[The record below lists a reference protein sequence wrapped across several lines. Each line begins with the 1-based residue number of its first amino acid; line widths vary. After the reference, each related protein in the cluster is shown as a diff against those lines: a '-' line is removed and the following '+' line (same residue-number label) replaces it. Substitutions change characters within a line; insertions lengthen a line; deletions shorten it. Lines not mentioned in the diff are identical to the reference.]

1 MKLTIIAPFPELKD
15 GIPRVA
21 EELLKRITHSNQIEA
36 VSVVVRRG
44 MDFISPSLLASQKVS
59 LFTIARFLTPQT
71 MVKLIKLYKES
82 DVVLFLA
89 PPWDVLDPLEAL
101 YFFLLLIKYGFLP
114 RSKWVQLVH
123 DFIPYIFVED
133 GTQGRRT
140 IKLLNTFQ
148 KHFSN
153 VPERYIAVSQSTKKD
168 AIRFWGLQ
176 ADRVTVIYNGPFV
189 APKAPREDFGS
200 KQILIVS
207 DISPRKNHIRLIRAF
222 ERAQELSQS
231 RLELVVAGQT
241 RTVIPELEHMLRDV
255 SRRRENV
262 RITMMGYVSDSEVLS
277 LYAKADVFVYPSLY
291 EGFGL
296 PVLEAMACG
305 CPVITSNVSSLPE
318 VVGDAALLVDPYN
331 VEALAQ
337 AMLTVLEDDELKKE
351 MSKRGITQAQK
362 FSWDKAAAEFL
373 AVCTDV
379 ANKEAIP
386 RFEGGVS
393 PPSTPAK

>member
-1 MKLTIIAPFPELKD
+1 MKLTVVAPFPELKD

-21 EELLKRITHSNQIEA
+21 EELLKRMARSSQIDSI
-36 VSVVVRRG
+36 SVVARRG
-44 MDFISPSLLASQKVS
+44 MDFVSPPLLAHQKVS

-114 RSKWVQLVH
+114 RSKWIQVVH

-148 KHFSN
+148 KHFGN
-153 VPERYIAVSQSTKKD
+153 VPERYISVSQSTKND
-168 AIRFWGLQ
+168 AIRFWGLP

-189 APKAPREDFGS
+189 TPKAPREDFGS
-200 KQILIVS
+200 KKILIVS
-207 DISPRKNHIRLIRAF
+207 DISPRKNHIRLIKAF
-222 ERAQELSQS
+222 ERVQERSHS
-231 RLELVVAGQT
+231 HLELVVAGHT
-241 RTVIPELEHMLRDV
+241 RTAIPELEYMLRDV
-255 SRRRENV
+255 ARRRESFK
-262 RITMMGYVSDSEVLS
+262 ITMMGYVPDSELLS

-318 VVGDAALLVDPYN
+318 VVGDAALLVDPCD

-337 AMLTVLEDDELKKE
+337 AMLIVLEDDELKKE
-351 MSKRGITQAQK
+351 MSKKSIAQAQK
-362 FSWDKAAAEFL
+362 FSWDRTSAEFL
-373 AVCTDV
+373 AVCADV
-379 ANKEAIP
+379 ANKA
-386 RFEGGVS
+386 
-393 PPSTPAK
+393 A

>member
-1 MKLTIIAPFPELKD
+1 
-15 GIPRVA
+15 
-21 EELLKRITHSNQIEA
+21 
-36 VSVVVRRG
+36 
-44 MDFISPSLLASQKVS
+44 MDFISPSLLANQKIS

-114 RSKWVQLVH
+114 RSKWIQVVH

-176 ADRVTVIYNGPFV
+176 ADRVAVIYNGPFV
-189 APKAPREDFGS
+189 VPKTPREDFGS
-200 KQILIVS
+200 KKILIVS
-207 DISPRKNHIRLIRAF
+207 DISPRKNHVRLIQAF
-222 ERAQELSQS
+222 ERAQELSKS

-241 RTVIPELEHMLRDV
+241 RTAIPELEYMLRDV
-255 SRRRENV
+255 SKRRENV
-262 RITMMGYVSDSEVLS
+262 KITMMGYVPDSEILS
-277 LYAKADVFVYPSLY
+277 LYAKADVFVFPSLY

-318 VVGDAALLVDPYN
+318 VVGDAAILVDPYD

-351 MSKRGITQAQK
+351 MSKKGITQAQK
-362 FSWDKAAAEFL
+362 FSWDKAGAELL

-379 ANKEAIP
+379 ANKEGI
-386 RFEGGVS
+386 
-393 PPSTPAK
+393 TTT

>member
-1 MKLTIIAPFPELKD
+1 MKVTVIAPFPQLKD

-21 EELLKRITHSNQIEA
+21 EELLKRLAAARQVDCVAIVA
-36 VSVVVRRG
+36 RRG
-44 MDFISPSLLASQKVS
+44 MDYVSPSLLASQKVS
-59 LFTIARFLTPQT
+59 LCTIARFLTPQT
-71 MVKLIKLYKES
+71 IVKLIKLYKES

-114 RSKWVQLVH
+114 RSRWVQVVH

-148 KHFSN
+148 RHFSN
-153 VPERYIAVSQSTKKD
+153 VPERYIAVSESTKKD
-168 AIRFWGLQ
+168 AQRFWRLQ
-176 ADRVTVIYNGPFV
+176 ADKVVVIHHGPFV

-200 KQILIVS
+200 NKILIVS
-207 DISPRKNHIRLIRAF
+207 DISPRKNHIRLIEAF
-222 ERAQELSQS
+222 ERVQERTQGP
-231 RLELVVAGQT
+231 LELVIAGYM
-241 RTVIPELEHMLRDV
+241 RTAIPELKHMLQRV
-255 SRRRENV
+255 ASRRDNV
-262 RITMMGYVSDSEVLS
+262 KITMMGYVPDSEILS
-277 LYAKADVFVYPSLY
+277 LYAQADVFVYPSLY

-318 VVGDAALLVDPYN
+318 VVGDAALLVDPYD

-337 AMLTVLEDDELKKE
+337 AMLTVLEDDSLKKE
-351 MSKRGITQAQK
+351 MSKKGIAQAQR
-362 FSWDKAAAEFL
+362 FSWDKAGAELL
-373 AVCTDV
+373 AVCTEV
-379 ANKEAIP
+379 ANKA
-386 RFEGGVS
+386 S
-393 PPSTPAK
+393 LTSA

>member
-21 EELLKRITHSNQIEA
+21 EELLKRIALSNQIDA
-36 VSVVVRRG
+36 ISVVARRG

-222 ERAQELSQS
+222 ERAQDLSQS

-262 RITMMGYVSDSEVLS
+262 RITMMGYVSDCEVLS
-277 LYAKADVFVYPSLY
+277 LYAKADLFVYPSLY

-318 VVGDAALLVDPYN
+318 VVGDAALLVDPYD

-351 MSKRGITQAQK
+351 MSKRGIAQAQK

-379 ANKEAIP
+379 ANKEGIP
-386 RFEGGVS
+386 RLEGRAS

>member
-21 EELLKRITHSNQIEA
+21 EELLKRIALSNQIDA
-36 VSVVVRRG
+36 ISVVARRG

-189 APKAPREDFGS
+189 APKASREDFGS

-351 MSKRGITQAQK
+351 MSKRGIAQAQK

-379 ANKEAIP
+379 ANKEGIP
-386 RFEGGVS
+386 RLEGRVS

>member
-1 MKLTIIAPFPELKD
+1 MKLTVIAPFPKLKD

-21 EELLKRITHSNQIEA
+21 EELLKRIASSNQIDS
-36 VSVVVRRG
+36 VSVVARRG
-44 MDFISPSLLASQKVS
+44 MDFISPSLLTNQKIS

-71 MVKLIKLYKES
+71 MVRLIKLYKES

-114 RSKWVQLVH
+114 RSKWIQVVH

-168 AIRFWGLQ
+168 AIRFWGLP
-176 ADRVTVIYNGPFV
+176 ADRVAVIYNGPFV
-189 APKAPREDFGS
+189 VPKTPREDFGS
-200 KQILIVS
+200 KKILIVS
-207 DISPRKNHIRLIRAF
+207 DISPRKNHIRLIQAF

-241 RTVIPELEHMLRDV
+241 RTAIPELDYMLRDV
-255 SRRRENV
+255 AKRRENV
-262 RITMMGYVSDSEVLS
+262 KITMMGYVPDSELLS
-277 LYAKADVFVYPSLY
+277 LFAEADVFVFPSLY

-351 MSKRGITQAQK
+351 MSKKGIAQAQK
-362 FSWDKAAAEFL
+362 FSWDKAGAEFL
-373 AVCTDV
+373 ALCTDV
-379 ANKEAIP
+379 ANKEGI
-386 RFEGGVS
+386 
-393 PPSTPAK
+393 TTT

>member
-1 MKLTIIAPFPELKD
+1 MKVTVIAPFPEHKD
-15 GIPRVA
+15 GIPRVT
-21 EELLKRITHSNQIEA
+21 EELLKRIADANQVDS

-44 MDFISPSLLASQKVS
+44 MDFISPSLLASQKIS

-71 MVKLIKLYKES
+71 LVKLIRLYKSS

-114 RSKWVQLVH
+114 RSRWVQVVH
-123 DFIPYIFVED
+123 DFIPYIFADD

-148 KHFSN
+148 KHFSD

-168 AIRFWGLQ
+168 AIRFWGLR
-176 ADRVTVIYNGPFV
+176 ADRVVVIHHGPFV
-189 APKAPREDFGS
+189 TPKAPRVEFGS
-200 KQILIVS
+200 KKILIVS
-207 DISPRKNHIRLIRAF
+207 DISPRKNHLRLIQAF
-222 ERAQELSQS
+222 SRVQERSQS
-231 RLELVVAGQT
+231 PLELVVVGYI
-241 RTVIPELEHMLRDV
+241 RTAIPELEDMLKDV
-255 SRRRENV
+255 ARRRENV
-262 RITMMGYVSDSEVLS
+262 NITFAGYVPDSEVLS
-277 LYAKADVFVYPSLY
+277 LYAQADVFVYPSLY

-296 PVLEAMACG
+296 PVLEAMASG

-318 VVGDAALLVDPYN
+318 VVGEAALLVDPYD

-351 MSKRGITQAQK
+351 MSKKGIAQAQK
-362 FSWDKAAAEFL
+362 FSWEKAGDELL
-373 AVCTDV
+373 AVCREV
-379 ANKEAIP
+379 ADKA
-386 RFEGGVS
+386 
-393 PPSTPAK
+393 STATT

>member
-1 MKLTIIAPFPELKD
+1 MKVTVIAPFPEHKD

-21 EELLKRITHSNQIEA
+21 EELLKRIADADQVDS

-44 MDFISPSLLASQKVS
+44 MDFISPSLLASQKIS

-71 MVKLIKLYKES
+71 MVKLIRLYKSS

-114 RSKWVQLVH
+114 RSRWVQVVH
-123 DFIPYIFVED
+123 DFIPYFFAED

-148 KHFSN
+148 KHFSD

-168 AIRFWGLQ
+168 AMRFWGLR
-176 ADRVTVIYNGPFV
+176 ADRVVVIHHGPFIT
-189 APKAPREDFGS
+189 PKAPRVDFGS
-200 KQILIVS
+200 KKILIVS
-207 DISPRKNHIRLIRAF
+207 DISPRKNHVRLIQAF
-222 ERAQELSQS
+222 ERVQERSQS
-231 RLELVVAGQT
+231 PLELVVAGYT
-241 RTVIPELEHMLRDV
+241 RTAIPELEDMLQDV
-255 SRRRENV
+255 ARRRENV
-262 RITMMGYVSDSEVLS
+262 KITFAGYVPDSEVLS
-277 LYAKADVFVYPSLY
+277 LYAQADVFVFPSLY

-296 PVLEAMACG
+296 PVLEAMASG

-318 VVGDAALLVDPYN
+318 VVGEAALLVDPYD

-337 AMLTVLEDDELKKE
+337 AMLTVLEDDELKKA
-351 MSKRGITQAQK
+351 MSRKGIAQAQK
-362 FSWDKAAAEFL
+362 FSWEKAGDELL
-373 AVCTDV
+373 AVCCEVTDK
-379 ANKEAIP
+379 A
-386 RFEGGVS
+386 S
-393 PPSTPAK
+393 PART

>member
-1 MKLTIIAPFPELKD
+1 MKVTVIAPFPKQKD

-21 EELLKRITHSNQIEA
+21 EELLKRIADANQVDS
-36 VSVVVRRG
+36 VSLVVRRG
-44 MDFISPSLLASQKVS
+44 MDFVSPSLLTSQKIS

-71 MVKLIKLYKES
+71 MVKLIRLYKLS

-114 RSKWVQLVH
+114 RSRWVQMVH
-123 DFIPYIFVED
+123 DFIPYVFAED

-148 KHFSN
+148 KHFSG

-168 AIRFWGLQ
+168 AMRFWGLQ
-176 ADRVTVIYNGPFV
+176 ADKVVVIHHGPFV
-189 APKAPREDFGS
+189 TPKAPRVDFGS
-200 KQILIVS
+200 KKILIVS
-207 DISPRKNHIRLIRAF
+207 DISPRKNHLRLIQAF
-222 ERAQELSQS
+222 KRVQERAQGP
-231 RLELVVAGQT
+231 LELVVAGYT
-241 RTVIPELEHMLRDV
+241 RTAIPELEDILQDV
-255 SRRRENV
+255 ANRRENV
-262 RITMMGYVSDSEVLS
+262 KITFVGYVPDSDLLS
-277 LYAKADVFVYPSLY
+277 LYAQADVFVYPSLY

-318 VVGDAALLVDPYN
+318 VVGEAALLVDPYD

-351 MSKRGITQAQK
+351 MSKKGIAQAQN
-362 FSWDKAAAEFL
+362 FSWQKAGDELL
-373 AVCTDV
+373 AVCCEV
-379 ANKEAIP
+379 ADKA
-386 RFEGGVS
+386 S
-393 PPSTPAK
+393 PATT

>member
-1 MKLTIIAPFPELKD
+1 MKLTVIAPFPELKD

-21 EELLKRITHSNQIEA
+21 EELLKRMASSNLVDS
-36 VSVVVRRG
+36 VSVVARRG
-44 MDFISPSLLASQKVS
+44 MDFVSPSLLASQKIS

-114 RSKWVQLVH
+114 RSKWIQVVH

-153 VPERYIAVSQSTKKD
+153 VPERYVAVSQSTKQD

-176 ADRVTVIYNGPFV
+176 ADRVIVIYNGPFV
-189 APKAPREDFGS
+189 VPNAPREDFGS
-200 KQILIVS
+200 KKILIVS
-207 DISPRKNHIRLIRAF
+207 DISPRKNHIRLIQAF

-241 RTVIPELEHMLRDV
+241 RTAIPELEHVLGDV
-255 SRRRENV
+255 SSRRENV
-262 RITMMGYVSDSEVLS
+262 RITMMGYVPDSEVLS

-318 VVGDAALLVDPYN
+318 VVGDAALLIDPYD
-331 VEALAQ
+331 VEALAR
-337 AMLTVLEDDELKKE
+337 AMLTVLEDDGLKKE
-351 MSKRGITQAQK
+351 MSKKGIAQAQK
-362 FSWDKAAAEFL
+362 FSWDKAGAELL
-373 AVCTDV
+373 AVCADV
-379 ANKEAIP
+379 ANKENIA
-386 RFEGGVS
+386 
-393 PPSTPAK
+393 ST

>member
-21 EELLKRITHSNQIEA
+21 EELLKRIARSNQIDA
-36 VSVVVRRG
+36 ISVVARRG

-318 VVGDAALLVDPYN
+318 VVGDAAFLVDPYN

-379 ANKEAIP
+379 ANKEGIP
-386 RFEGGVS
+386 RLEGRVS

>member
-1 MKLTIIAPFPELKD
+1 MKVTVIAPFPEHKD
-15 GIPRVA
+15 GIPRVT
-21 EELLKRITHSNQIEA
+21 EELLKRIADANQVDS

-44 MDFISPSLLASQKVS
+44 MDFISPSLLASQKIS

-71 MVKLIKLYKES
+71 LVRLIRLYKSS

-114 RSKWVQLVH
+114 RSRWVQVVH
-123 DFIPYIFVED
+123 DFIPYIFADD

-148 KHFSN
+148 KHFSD

-168 AIRFWGLQ
+168 AIRFWGLR
-176 ADRVTVIYNGPFV
+176 ADRVVVIHHGPFV
-189 APKAPREDFGS
+189 TPKAPRVEFGS
-200 KQILIVS
+200 KKILIVS
-207 DISPRKNHIRLIRAF
+207 DISPRKNHLRLIQAF
-222 ERAQELSQS
+222 SRVQERSQS
-231 RLELVVAGQT
+231 PLELVVVGYM
-241 RTVIPELEHMLRDV
+241 RTAIPELEDMLEDV
-255 SRRRENV
+255 ARRRENV
-262 RITMMGYVSDSEVLS
+262 NITFAGYVPDSEVLS
-277 LYAKADVFVYPSLY
+277 LYAQADVFVYPSLY

-296 PVLEAMACG
+296 PVLEAMASG

-318 VVGDAALLVDPYN
+318 VVGEAALLVDPYD

-351 MSKRGITQAQK
+351 MSKKGIAQAQK
-362 FSWDKAAAEFL
+362 FSWEKAGAELL
-373 AVCTDV
+373 AVCREV
-379 ANKEAIP
+379 ADKA
-386 RFEGGVS
+386 
-393 PPSTPAK
+393 STATT